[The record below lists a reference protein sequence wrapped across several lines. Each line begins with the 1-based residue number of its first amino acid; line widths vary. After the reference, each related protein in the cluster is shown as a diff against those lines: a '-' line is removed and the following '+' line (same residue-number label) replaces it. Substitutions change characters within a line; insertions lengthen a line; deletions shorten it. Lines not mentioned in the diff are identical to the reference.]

1 METIEQICL
10 IWRTQADVQSDDDS
24 YLVNSARAGGRYRVV
39 GSVSATLS
47 NRPVEE
53 KAHLTWWLVEQRRQ
67 GESCPTITS
76 YALDH
81 VGARPAPSIV
91 DRRDRILDFIASS
104 SSSITPRI
112 LLSGIV
118 TDRMRQQRAEL
129 AAHSGSQNDEEV
141 NELIRFLREDNLVSG
156 TETLQLTFKAWQ
168 YIEERRAR
176 QTSSSQAFVA
186 MWFNPAM
193 RSAYDEGFERAILDS
208 GYVPMR
214 IDRKEHINK
223 IDDEIIA
230 EIRRSRFLIAD
241 FTSEPDRPRGGVYF
255 EAGLAFGLNIPVIWA
270 CRDDLVAQLH
280 FDIRQFNHIVWT
292 TPNDLRQKLGNRI
305 RAVLGDG
312 PSSRTSLVGRE

>member
-1 METIEQICL
+1 MGTIEQVCM
-10 IWRTQADVQSDDDS
+10 IWRTPAEVQSGVDS
-24 YLVNSARAGGRYRVV
+24 YTINSFRAGGLYRVA
-39 GSVSATLS
+39 GSVAS
-47 NRPVEE
+47 NLADYSIEE
-53 KAHLTWWLVEQRRQ
+53 KVRLTWWLAEQRRQ
-67 GESCPTITS
+67 GESCPTIAS
-76 YALDH
+76 YTLDR
-81 VGARPAPSIV
+81 VRTVPTPSIV

-104 SSSITPRI
+104 SANIVPRI
-112 LLSGIV
+112 LFSGLV

-129 AAHSGSQNDEEV
+129 AACSGSQSDDEV
-141 NELIRFLREDNLVSG
+141 NELIRFLREDNLVEG

-168 YIEERRAR
+168 YIEERRVR
-176 QTSSSQAFVA
+176 QTASIQAFVA
-186 MWFNPAM
+186 MWFSPEM
-193 RSAYDEGFERAILDS
+193 KPVYDEGLEPAISDS

-230 EIRRSRFLIAD
+230 EIRRSRFLVAD

-292 TPNDLRQKLGNRI
+292 APEDFRQKLGNRI

-312 PSSRTSLVGRE
+312 PRRM